1 MVYFGEKLR
10 MLRKD
15 RKITQQALANQVG
28 VTVSAISAYE
38 SGSRY
43 PSYEVLLSLARI
55 FHVSTDYLLGL
66 EKNRCLDVTGLSERE
81 IDILAKTIEIFR
93 DKSV

>member
-1 MVYFGEKLR
+1 MVFFGEKLR
-10 MLRKD
+10 MLRKG
-15 RKITQQALANQVG
+15 RNITQQTLAVQVG